1 MRRATLFLGLA
12 GAMAAALTTLA
23 QSGYPDVKRPPRV
36 GDGHLPPLRREPP
49 PEPSPDRRDP
59 RPPVQQPGEP
69 RPPILSGDGSEPIVS
84 VADRGPRSSDSV
96 GTAFAIDPDGA
107 WITAQHVVD
116 GCRVV
121 YVNVKGEWLPSNVL
135 TVHSVADVAVV
146 RTRVGAVPLQ
156 IAVPTPLTVN
166 QDGFQMGYPQF
177 KPGSTHAKLLGR
189 VRVSRPKRGAPMEVA
204 YAWAEISRSP
214 EFEGTLGGISGGPIV
229 DSNGVAVGVNI
240 LESARRGRVT
250 TSSPES
256 MRETLGSA
264 RVLPR
269 GGQTA
274 SISPDN
280 YGQRADAARG
290 NSAVARVFCAFH
302 SNSVPPRVPRN

>member
-1 MRRATLFLGLA
+1 MRRAMLFLGLA

-23 QSGYPDVKRPPRV
+23 QSGAPDVKRSPRA
-36 GDGHLPPLRREPP
+36 GIGELPPLRRELP

-59 RPPVQQPGEP
+59 RPPVQPPGEP

-84 VADRGPRSSDSV
+84 VTDRGPRSSDSV
-96 GTAFAIDPDGA
+96 GTAFAVDPDGA

-146 RTRVGAVPLQ
+146 RTRVGAIPLQ
-156 IAVPTPLTVN
+156 VAVSAPLTVN
-166 QDGFQMGYPQF
+166 QDGFQLGYPQF

-189 VRVSRPKRGAPMEVA
+189 VRVSRPKRGAPMEIA

-256 MRETLGSA
+256 MRESLGSA

-274 SISPDN
+274 SINPDN